1 MCDFT
6 GGQAHGG
13 SDGKSEAEAISKKGR
28 RWCRGAAVRPR
39 PYTTADTI
47 YHIEGNDQGGSD
59 GKSEA
64 EAISKK
70 GRRLGGGA
78 AVRPRPHP
86 TADTNK
92 NKSGQHGREPT
103 DTILYI
109 RKAIVGHKKYRNY
122 QI

>member
-39 PYTTADTI
+39 PYA
-47 YHIEGNDQGGSD
+47 
-59 GKSEA
+59 
-64 EAISKK
+64 
-70 GRRLGGGA
+70 
-78 AVRPRPHP
+78 

-92 NKSGQHGREPT
+92 NQSGLHGREPIGPT
-103 DTILYI
+103 SYI
-109 RKAIVGHKKYRNY
+109 SKVHGGHKKYRNY